1 MNGGAMMSGKIKVT
15 FGTGEIK
22 EYPIG
27 STIAEILGTG
37 KNINEPVCA
46 IVDNEVA
53 ELARRIHYDISL
65 SPLTIESHL
74 GERTYIRS
82 VIFLLILAVDELF
95 PGARVT
101 FEHAI
106 NKGLY
111 GEIHYTRDITTE
123 DIINIKKRMEQ
134 LVIDDIPI
142 EKIKIKKEEAIKI
155 FESYGMLDKLR
166 LMNYI
171 DLPYI
176 NVYKCGHLYDYFY
189 GAMVPSTGYI
199 TLYDLQFY
207 NPGFILLYPHCN
219 DGMTLPE
226 FKDLPKLAKV
236 FKETEN
242 WARILDVADVGSLNN
257 KVVSGQIDNLVLV
270 AEGLHEKK
278 IANIADKIYEHKDKL
293 KMVLIAGPSS
303 SGKTTFSKR
312 LSIQLQVLGLR
323 PYAISLDDYF
333 LPRDQT
339 PMDENGN
346 YDFESLE
353 ALDVAFF
360 NQHLCELLKGNE
372 IEFPRFNFITGT
384 REDSG
389 NKFKMDGNS
398 ILVIEGIHGLNEK
411 LTCSIAKEN
420 KYKIYISALT
430 QLNIDDHN
438 RIPTTDVRLIRRIV
452 RDNTYRGRSAE
463 ITILSWPSVR
473 AGEEKNI
480 FPFQEEADLMF
491 NSTLAYE
498 LCILKKSVE
507 PLLQKIEKGTPAYM
521 EAKRLLQFLYYFKE
535 IEENMIPK
543 NSIIREFVGGSC
555 FL

>member
-1 MNGGAMMSGKIKVT
+1 MPGKINVT
-15 FGTGEIK
+15 FPGGEVR

-37 KNINEPVCA
+37 KTIQDPVCA
-46 IVDNEVA
+46 IVDNEVQ
-53 ELARRIHYDISL
+53 ELARRVHYDITL
-65 SPLTIESHL
+65 TPLTIKSSI

-82 VIFLLILAVDELF
+82 VIFLLILAADELF
-95 PGARVT
+95 PGARIT
-101 FEHAI
+101 FEHALS
-106 NKGLY
+106 KGLY
-111 GEIHYTRDITTE
+111 GEIYFTRELDEE
-123 DIINIKKRMEQ
+123 DIANIKQRMQQ
-134 LVIDDIPI
+134 LVQQDLPI
-142 EKIKIKKEEAIKI
+142 EKIKMKKEEAVRI
-155 FESYGMLDKLR
+155 FSNYGMTDKLR

-199 TLYDLQFY
+199 TLYDLKLY
-207 NPGFILLYPHCN
+207 KPGFILLYPHST
-219 DGMTLPE
+219 DDMILPE

-236 FKETEN
+236 FKETEG

-257 KVVSGQIDNLVLV
+257 KVTSGQSDNLILV
-270 AEGLHEKK
+270 AEGLQEKK
-278 IANIADKIYEHKDKL
+278 IANIADKIYDHKDKL
-293 KMVLIAGPSS
+293 KVVLIAGPSS

-333 LPRDQT
+333 VPRELT
-339 PMDENGN
+339 PLDEEGN
-346 YDFESLE
+346 YDFECLE
-353 ALDVAFF
+353 ALDTALF
-360 NQHLCELLKGNE
+360 NEHLSRLLNGEE

-384 REDSG
+384 RENSG
-389 NKFKMDGNS
+389 NRFKMDENS

-411 LTCSIAKEN
+411 LSCSIAKEN

-463 ITILSWPSVR
+463 TTLLTWLSVR

-480 FPFQEEADLMF
+480 FPFQEEADTMF

-498 LCILKKSVE
+498 MCILKKSVD
-507 PLLQKIEKGTPAYM
+507 PLLRKIDAGSPAYI

-535 IEENMIPK
+535 IDENMIPK

-555 FL
+555 FSEK

>member
-1 MNGGAMMSGKIKVT
+1 MAGQIKVN
-15 FGTGEIK
+15 FVNGDVR

-27 STIAEILGTG
+27 STVAEILGTG

-46 IVDNEVA
+46 IVDSEVA
-53 ELARRIHYDISL
+53 ELARRIHYDITL
-65 SPLTIESHL
+65 SAVTIESPL

-82 VIFLLILAVDELF
+82 VIFLLILAVDELL

-101 FEHAI
+101 FEHAL

-111 GEIHYTRDITTE
+111 GEIHYTRDITAE
-123 DIINIKKRMEQ
+123 DITNIKFKMEE
-134 LVIDDIPI
+134 LAKADLPI
-142 EKIKIKKEEAIKI
+142 EKIKLKKEEVVKI
-155 FESYGMLDKLR
+155 FESYGMSDKLR

-189 GAMVPSTGYI
+189 GTMVPSTGYI

-207 NPGFILLYPHCN
+207 KPGFILLYPHIN
-219 DGMTLPE
+219 DHMKLPV

-236 FKETEN
+236 FKETED
-242 WARILDVADVGSLNN
+242 WAKILDVADVGSLNN
-257 KVVSGQIDNLVLV
+257 KVVSGQIDNLILV

-278 IANIADKIYEHKDKL
+278 IANMADKIYENKDKL

-333 LPRDQT
+333 VPREFT
-339 PMDENGN
+339 PVDENGN
-346 YDFESLE
+346 YDFECLG
-353 ALDVAFF
+353 ALDVDLF
-360 NQHLCELLKGNE
+360 NKHLCALLNGEE

-384 REDSG
+384 RENSG
-389 NKFKMDGNS
+389 NKFRMDDKS

-411 LTCSIAKEN
+411 LTSSISKEN

-452 RDNTYRGRSAE
+452 RDNTYRGRTAE
-463 ITILSWPSVR
+463 TTILSWPSVR
-473 AGEEKNI
+473 EGEEKNI
-480 FPFQEEADLMF
+480 FPYQEEADAMF

-507 PLLQKIEKGTPAYM
+507 PLLRKIEKGGPAYI
-521 EAKRLLQFLYYFKE
+521 ETKRLLLFLDYFKE

-543 NSIIREFVGGSC
+543 NSIIREFIGGSC
-555 FL
+555 FYDK